1 MSLYQTFN
9 QQFEAQI
16 NTLWESVRTKKRQ
29 LWDEFR
35 QPIADRKAFKQFQ
48 IDYHTLFDPL
58 RDTEKTLSDLISLL
72 NTRLRLS
79 QSTPDVEEV
88 AEELQQLDLKIAD
101 IKTASNE
108 TEMPELIFTPVS
120 DAATPEQHP
129 PPTPLPI
136 PEEDHLSDA
145 KHAVAVMFR
154 NIYHPRTETD
164 VDTWAKLI
172 QDIEDDKFLDEVD
185 LILSLPFDET
195 YEMLWGEKFSKNESL
210 GARYYRYAL
219 WDRMLDEAKLT
230 KVPEIRRMITN
241 PLYHLFC
248 EMREAKQTMADYFQ
262 EDIKQLQASIQQLE
276 AQAKSLQSRTSL

>member
-9 QQFEAQI
+9 QQFEARI
-16 NTLWESVRTKKRQ
+16 SALWESVRTKKRQ

-58 RDTEKTLSDLISLL
+58 RDEEKSLTDLISLL

-79 QSTPDVEEV
+79 QSTPDIEEV

-101 IKTASNE
+101 IKTTPDEA
-108 TEMPELIFTPVS
+108 EMPELTFTPVS
-120 DAATPEQHP
+120 SSTASEPPP
-129 PPTPLPI
+129 PPTPLPL
-136 PEEDHLSDA
+136 PEEEHLSDA

-154 NIYHPRTETD
+154 NIYHPRTESD

-172 QDIEDDKFLDEVD
+172 QDIEDDTFLDEVD
-185 LILSLPFDET
+185 LILSLPFDAPYDT
-195 YEMLWGEKFSKNESL
+195 LWGEKFSRNESL

-219 WDRMLDEAKLT
+219 WDRLLDEARLT
-230 KVPEIRRMITN
+230 KVPEIRRMMDN
-241 PLYHLFC
+241 PLYRLFC
-248 EMREAKQTMADYFQ
+248 EMREARQSMRDYFQ
-262 EDIKQLQASIQQLE
+262 EEIRQLQASIHQLE
-276 AQAKSLQSRTSL
+276 AQAKSLQSRTGL